1 MLWVPCEK
9 VAAWSTCYEMERYLK
24 DEPKLQTYKKLPA
37 DLDTPWDLFA
47 APGPISGWKVE
58 VDSCCLEDL
67 NLNDRHSDSHS
78 NSSSSSTSSSPCSG
92 SWDSSSSLS
101 CAVVVKK
108 ERLDPDDDEDNNSDS
123 YDEQSEKFGKISLH
137 HHLHHPQNAI
147 ELRLVARATTSDL
160 LPTLTPPSSP
170 ESHLSIGS
178 KLAATVKSEPEIA
191 LLDHQGFLRVTTGTH
206 IPRNAIVRL
215 TTSSSKGTVGLTRV
229 IQVSPQLQAAIAQR
243 SSTASPSASLSAV
256 TNAKHHQ
263 RQHDHSPDSKRR
275 IHKCQFLGCKKV
287 YTKSSHLKAHQRTH
301 TGEKPYKCSWD
312 GCEWRFARSDEL
324 TRHYRKHTGAKPFKC
339 RHCDRCFSRSDHLAL
354 HMKRHA

>member
-1 MLWVPCEK
+1 
-9 VAAWSTCYEMERYLK
+9 MERYLK

-67 NLNDRHSDSHS
+67 NLNDRHLDSHS

-123 YDEQSEKFGKISLH
+123 YDEQSEKFGKITLH
-137 HHLHHPQNAI
+137 HHLHHQNAI

-178 KLAATVKSEPEIA
+178 KLTATVKSEPEIA
-191 LLDHQGFLRVTTGTH
+191 LLDHQGFLRVSTGTH

-243 SSTASPSASLSAV
+243 SSTSSPSASLSAG
-256 TNAKHHQ
+256 N
-263 RQHDHSPDSKRR
+263 KR
-275 IHKCQFLGCKKV
+275 KK
-287 YTKSSHLKAHQRTH
+287 SHVPPKMGQI
-301 TGEKPYKCSWD
+301 S
-312 GCEWRFARSDEL
+312 
-324 TRHYRKHTGAKPFKC
+324 
-339 RHCDRCFSRSDHLAL
+339 
-354 HMKRHA
+354 